1 MIASS
6 EILHAVTV
14 QEVVH
19 YYYYYFILHTFE
31 NDFYDSDTAEIDI
44 IDDNYN
50 LSASI
55 YKNLYVIAKSLI
67 YKIMFLHTNNICK
80 LLSWFTYTITGFV
93 RYMFKN
99 TENATRLQSINILD
113 IFIFHYFKF
122 FLHLVYNFNSKRP
135 FRLKNVWN

>member
-1 MIASS
+1 MIAGS
-6 EILHAVTV
+6 EILHSVTV

-19 YYYYYFILHTFE
+19 YYYYYFILHILK
-31 NDFYDSDTAEIDI
+31 NDLYDSHTDEINI
-44 IDDNYN
+44 IDDNDN

-55 YKNLYVIAKSLI
+55 YKNLYVISKSLI

-80 LLSWFTYTITGFV
+80 LLNWFTCTITGFV

-113 IFIFHYFKF
+113 IFIFHYFQF

-135 FRLKNVWN
+135 FRLKIKWN